1 MQSYLKP
8 TRTVAMNKTTPEP
21 PAAIVEQA
29 PAEGAALSP
38 LRERFCR
45 YYLTEPSAT
54 RAAVKAGY
62 SERTA
67 PQQASRLLSSVN
79 ILQRI
84 DAIRRSENLVYQLS
98 PQAVM
103 DRCEAIFE
111 EALEKGRFEAAIAAM
126 RLQAKVGGLLKPDAP
141 PATKPDLMGVVEH
154 CVRTAV
160 SRYVAFGTVGALNPL
175 TPPPWPAGDEA
186 ARRTRRKMKNELD
199 PDPPP
204 VQPPGPRNAAD
215 AALAAQEIT
224 GDPQT
229 PEEEARNDAIWR
241 ARHGWPRREGDLA
254 WPGNE
259 ASLYRAAVAHDDDH
273 YRAMGV
279 APATPRLPA
288 SAPPEAQAERERAYR
303 LGRTPEPGKPERVFP
318 PGDDDEPA
326 AS

>member
-1 MQSYLKP
+1 MSENSPK
-8 TRTVAMNKTTPEP
+8 A
-21 PAAIVEQA
+21 PAASESSPNQEA
-29 PAEGAALSP
+29 PSAALSP

-84 DAIRRSENLVYQLS
+84 DAIRRSEHLVYELT

-111 EALEKGRFEAAIAAM
+111 EALQKGRFEAAIGAL

-141 PATKPDLMGVVEH
+141 GVAKQDLAGVVEY

-160 SRYVAFGTVGALNPL
+160 ARYVTFGTVGALNPL
-175 TPPPWPAGDEA
+175 TPPPWAPGEEA
-186 ARRTRRKMKNELD
+186 ARRKRRKMEKELG
-199 PDPPP
+199 PSA
-204 VQPPGPRNAAD
+204 PGAEGGAAAR
-215 AALAAQEIT
+215 AAGAQAEAAMLAEAEAKQEAQE
-224 GDPQT
+224 
-229 PEEEARNDAIWR
+229 R
-241 ARHGWPRREGDLA
+241 ARAGWPPREGTLA
-254 WPGNE
+254 WPHDE
-259 ASLYRAAVAHDDDH
+259 TALFRAAIGHDDDH

-279 APATPRLPA
+279 APATARLPDC
-288 SAPPEAQAERERAYR
+288 APPEAHAERERAYT
-303 LGRTPEPGKPERVFP
+303 LGRGPHEGAVVGGFP
-318 PGDDDEPA
+318 PEDESDAPR
-326 AS
+326 